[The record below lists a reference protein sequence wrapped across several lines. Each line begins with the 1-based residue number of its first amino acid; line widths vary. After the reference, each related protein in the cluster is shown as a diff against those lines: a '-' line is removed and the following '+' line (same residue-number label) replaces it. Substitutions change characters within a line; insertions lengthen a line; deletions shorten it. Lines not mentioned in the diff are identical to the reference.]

1 MSSKGTLL
9 LNRPEIKSLLK
20 TGNYIDIVEQAF
32 KLHAEG
38 KILKP
43 DLLHFDSDD
52 GEFHIKAGGLR
63 LEKTYFG
70 LKSNGGFFQNKR
82 KYGLPNIQG
91 VILLFDGD
99 KGSPLAICDSIEIT
113 IQRTGAATAV
123 AAKYLARP
131 NSKTATICGCGT
143 QGRIQ
148 LQYLKEVLPLEK
160 VFAIDQDSN
169 VAEDFIEKMSD
180 ILEIKIVSGT
190 LEEAVPQSD
199 VCVTCTPSRKYYFK
213 NEYISEGT
221 FISAVGADSPDKQ
234 ELEPEVLS
242 TNKVVA
248 DILEQCISVGETHHA
263 ISAGLMKS
271 ENVYSEIGE
280 IILGKKPGRIND
292 DEIIIYDSTG
302 TALQDTAA
310 AATVYEKAI
319 NANKGTWFN
328 FTAKE

>member
-1 MSSKGTLL
+1 MDTTGTLL
-9 LNRPEIKSLLK
+9 LNRPEIRSLLS
-20 TGNYIDIVEQAF
+20 TFDYIKIVEQAF

-43 DLLHFDSDD
+43 DLLHIDSDD

-63 LEKTYFG
+63 LGQTYFG
-70 LKSNGGFFQNKR
+70 LKANSGFFQNKQ

-113 IQRTGAATAV
+113 IQRTSAATAV

-160 VFAIDQDSN
+160 VYAVDQDSN
-169 VAEDFIEKMSD
+169 VVEDFINKMSD
-180 ILEIKIVSGT
+180 ILEIEIVPSN
-190 LEEAVPQSD
+190 LEEAVAQSD
-199 VCVTCTPSRKYYFK
+199 VCVTCTPSRKYYLK
-213 NEYISEGT
+213 NEYISRGT

-242 TNKVVA
+242 NNKVVA
-248 DILEQCISVGETHHA
+248 DILEQCVSVGETHHA

-280 IILGKKPGRIND
+280 IILGKKSGRTND

-319 NANKGTWFN
+319 EAKKGNWFN
-328 FTAKE
+328 FSAKE